1 MAQDGRY
8 MIFLERPYLFILAA
22 ALGVAVNFL
31 TLMVIQATSSVT
43 VKILNTVRCIALVA
57 VGAVIYGEQHSS
69 RQLFGYAV
77 SLVGFVGYN
86 FFERRPTRAAEL
98 EVWVHDRL
106 ARTSRTLATKSFLDA
121 SGGTGNSRSP
131 SKKAGL
137 DVNSDVGAVT
147 QSSG

>member
-57 VGAVIYGEQHSS
+57 VGAVIYGEHHSS
-69 RQLFGYAV
+69 RQLFGYA
-77 SLVGFVGYN
+77 VGFVGYN

-121 SGGTGNSRSP
+121 SGGTGNSRSS
-131 SKKAGL
+131 SKKPA
-137 DVNSDVGAVT
+137 SM
-147 QSSG
+147 